1 MSISGRATLT
11 AKGSPVNLSANQPS
25 LPPYRDGHVKPV
37 PVPSLSFF
45 RLLGSMQIFP
55 FIKPPESTDGFS
67 QGWANLALAVSVAT
81 LAGCQ
86 SYQPSPLNP
95 SGHAQGWRYRSP
107 SSEQVRDFARR
118 LETTA
123 PRSVTFNP
131 GDGVTLAEG
140 EVVALVFNPDLRVAR
155 LKAGVAKATADFAGR
170 WDDPE
175 LSIDVLKVTEGV
187 PNPWVL
193 GSALSFTIPISGRL
207 QVEKSRAKADL
218 RSELAGVAE
227 EEWKVLRDLRKTWL
241 SWSANRLRLEEA
253 ERIVSSLDS
262 VVETT
267 GKLTEAG
274 ELPRTESA
282 LFKIEQES
290 RKAEVVRLR
299 GQVKEDEQDIR
310 SLLGISP
317 TAPAKLIPVLA
328 TAVGSERGKLEET
341 NPTLVRFQIDYEVAE
356 LTLLREIRKQYPD
369 LQLGPQFE
377 EDEGQS
383 KIGVIGAIPIP
394 ILNSNKG
401 RIAAARA
408 EREVARAAFE
418 TELERTE
425 GRLAAMRAR
434 LEGTRSRRKSIDSNI
449 VPLVDRQVEDARS
462 LLELGEGGSL
472 VLLESLVRAHEAKLD
487 LIEVRLEESTTEN
500 EIRHLLGP
508 DRLAARTK

>member
-1 MSISGRATLT
+1 MHGSRQTWGHRKNSIPMGSRSSNFFCLFGLMQTFNIPTHTADLVRRSGA
-11 AKGSPVNLSANQPS
+11 
-25 LPPYRDGHVKPV
+25 
-37 PVPSLSFF
+37 F
-45 RLLGSMQIFP
+45 
-55 FIKPPESTDGFS
+55 
-67 QGWANLALAVSVAT
+67 LAVAALT
-81 LAGCQ
+81 GCQ
-86 SYQPSPLNP
+86 LYEASPLD
-95 SGHAQGWRYRSP
+95 SSSHAATWRDRSP

-123 PRSVTFNP
+123 PRSVPFNP
-131 GDGVTLAEG
+131 GDGITLAEG
-140 EVVALVFNPDLRVAR
+140 EVVALVFNPDLRLAR

-218 RSELAGVAE
+218 HAELAGVAE
-227 EEWKVLRDLRKTWL
+227 KEWEILRDLRRTWL
-241 SWSANRLRLEEA
+241 SWSANQLRLEEA
-253 ERIVSSLDS
+253 ERIVGSLDS

-267 GKLTEAG
+267 GKLAEAG

-290 RKAEVVRLR
+290 RKADVARLR

-317 TAPAKLIPVLA
+317 MAPAKLIPALSS
-328 TAVGSERGKLEET
+328 AVGSGRGKLEES
-341 NPTLVRFQIDYEVAE
+341 NPTLVRLQIEYEVAE

-377 EDEGQS
+377 EDQGQS
-383 KIGVIGAIPIP
+383 RIGLIGAIPIP
-394 ILNSNKG
+394 MLNSNKG
-401 RIAAARA
+401 GIAAARA

-418 TELERTE
+418 TEVERTE

-434 LEGTRSRRKSIDSNI
+434 LDGTRSRRKSIDSNI

-462 LLELGEGGSL
+462 LLELGESGSL

-487 LIEVRLEESTTEN
+487 LIEVRLEENNTEN